1 MQCNE
6 NTFLILQTL
15 AYSEGFLPRPL
26 KEPESASVSSE
37 PIYLQ
42 SDARDTILCWSAC
55 VRCSI
60 ILFFVISDI
69 QLSLLSSHSRAAGT
83 EYFFPQARVAIT
95 HHGDG
100 NGGWNGEPAP
110 KPPGP
115 TATYLWVWCSMQQS
129 FFFFFTAPRWKC
141 NFLCFLKFPPA
152 LRCLKSLLI
161 QMCCQL
167 SSSTG
172 SSQHRSNRW
181 SGRLCQSLSYNELKY
196 PENFFVAKT
205 PGWKINQ
212 SINQSPLAGEPQ
224 LVDHPRN
231 KHKHS
236 QAYTAQNTPPK
247 KVWTFLL

>member
-83 EYFFPQARVAIT
+83 EYFFPQAWVAIT

-129 FFFFFTAPRWKC
+129 FFFLQVLDENVTFCALWIFLQLCAVWK
-141 NFLCFLKFPPA
+141 A
-152 LRCLKSLLI
+152 SLHK
-161 QMCCQL
+161 CVV
-167 SSSTG
+167 SS
-172 SSQHRSNRW
+172 HR
-181 SGRLCQSLSYNELKY
+181 L
-196 PENFFVAKT
+196 
-205 PGWKINQ
+205 
-212 SINQSPLAGEPQ
+212 
-224 LVDHPRN
+224 LVDLSLILTSEQQVKR
-231 KHKHS
+231 KALS
-236 QAYTAQNTPPK
+236 
-247 KVWTFLL
+247 VSFI

>member
-83 EYFFPQARVAIT
+83 EYFFPQAWVAIT

-100 NGGWNGEPAP
+100 NGGWNGELAP

-129 FFFFFTAPRWKC
+129 FFFFTGSRWKC
-141 NFLCFLKFPPA
+141 NFLCFLNFPPA

-172 SSQHRSNRW
+172 WLNL
-181 SGRLCQSLSYNELKY
+181 GATGEAEGFVSLFHIMNWNILKTFLL
-196 PENFFVAKT
+196 PKRRAGKST
-205 PGWKINQ
+205 NQ
-212 SINQSPLAGEPQ
+212 SISFGWRASVSRPSE
-224 LVDHPRN
+224 
-231 KHKHS
+231 K
-236 QAYTAQNTPPK
+236 
-247 KVWTFLL
+247 